1 MRHKRLDSCLR
12 TRTVDAVHLA
22 DMISHDKL
30 QLLLEHH
37 HVQID
42 TVVKAAHLMRD
53 ALRGHQRSSE
63 VIRHV
68 WVKGAAAHLMRDA
81 LGGTQRHSEALRGTL
96 RHSTALSA
104 LYYSECLYE
113 ISARLS

>member
-1 MRHKRLDSCLR
+1 
-12 TRTVDAVHLA
+12 
-22 DMISHDKL
+22 MISHDKL

-53 ALRGHQRSSE
+53 AL
-63 VIRHV
+63 
-68 WVKGAAAHLMRDA
+68 
-81 LGGTQRHSEALRGTL
+81 GGTQRHSEALRGTR